1 MRKDDPV
8 PEGETPRDAAA
19 YIADL
24 SASLAAVARRH
35 HLDLLV
41 YLLDMTRM
49 EAESLARGQDSTGV
63 AAG

>member
-1 MRKDDPV
+1 MHKDDPV
-8 PEGETPRDAAA
+8 PEGDTATDAAA

-24 SASLAAVARRH
+24 SASLATLARRH
-35 HLDLLV
+35 RLDLLV

-49 EAESLARGQDSTGV
+49 EAESLARGQDSTEV